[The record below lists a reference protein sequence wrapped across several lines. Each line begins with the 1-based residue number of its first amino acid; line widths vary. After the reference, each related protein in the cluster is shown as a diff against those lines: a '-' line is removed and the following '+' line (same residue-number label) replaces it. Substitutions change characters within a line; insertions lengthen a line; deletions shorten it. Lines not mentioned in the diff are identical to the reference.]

1 MRLRHYGY
9 GKCAVGAV
17 LRPRTPRRAVH
28 IDELRRYR
36 RRQAF
41 GRPRRL
47 AMPLEDF
54 SRVIA
59 VNPVGTFNMIRLAAA
74 EMVPQEALEEGPRG
88 VIINP
93 ERYLVLRWVEN
104 DQGGERLEEFDE
116 RILNDFSV

>member
-1 MRLRHYGY
+1 MNCADIAGAKRL
-9 GKCAVGAV
+9 VG
-17 LRPRTPRRAVH
+17 RDGSP
-28 IDELRRYR
+28 
-36 RRQAF
+36 
-41 GRPRRL
+41 
-47 AMPLEDF
+47 MPLEDF